1 MAGEIVL
8 GFDGS
13 VGSHAAL
20 EEAASLAKAL
30 GVGVIVAFGY
40 ATSAVGGENRD
51 EELSIRQM
59 GMQVATEAEEFL
71 RAAGVEVTVELVHDR
86 PAAGILDVVR
96 EHDARLIVV
105 GSRGESPLA
114 GAILG
119 SVPYKLVHQS
129 HVPVLIVP
137 PREARKGGADAGG

>member
-13 VGSHAAL
+13 LGSRAAL

-40 ATSAVGGENRD
+40 ATSAMGGENRD

-59 GMQVATEAEEFL
+59 GLKVADEAEDFI

-86 PAAGILDVVR
+86 PAAGILAVVR

-119 SVPYKLVHQS
+119 SVPYKLAHQS
-129 HVPVLIVP
+129 PVPVLIVP
-137 PREARKGGADAGG
+137 PREEKKGEADAGG

>member
-13 VGSHAAL
+13 IGSRAAL
-20 EEAASLAKAL
+20 EEAAALAKAL

-40 ATSAVGGENRD
+40 ATSAIGGENRD
-51 EELSIRQM
+51 EELSIRGM
-59 GMQVATEAEEFL
+59 GQKIASEAEDYI
-71 RAAGVEVTVELVHDR
+71 RSTGVEVRVELVHDR

-119 SVPYKLVHQS
+119 SVPYRLVHQS
-129 HVPVLIVP
+129 HVPVLVVP
-137 PREARKGGADAGG
+137 PRD